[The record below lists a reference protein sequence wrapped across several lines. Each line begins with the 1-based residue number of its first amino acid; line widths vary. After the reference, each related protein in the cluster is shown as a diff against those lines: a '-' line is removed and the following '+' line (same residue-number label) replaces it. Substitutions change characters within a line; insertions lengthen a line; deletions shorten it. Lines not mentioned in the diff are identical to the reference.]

1 MWVVPG
7 AQVKT
12 IIDAYADLGTIDYFI
27 GSRRGTYDGAGMD
40 VLFDL
45 VVVGHRPLSA
55 ALETSY
61 MVHRCVVRGPLDNLR
76 AEFMHGNYDIETL
89 EEAISIAKERAK

>member
-1 MWVVPG
+1 MR
-7 AQVKT
+7 T

-40 VLFDL
+40 ILFDM
-45 VVVGHRPLSA
+45 VVVGHRPLDRN
-55 ALETSY
+55 LNITY

-76 AEFMHGNYDIETL
+76 AEFMHGTYDIETL
-89 EEAISIAKERAK
+89 EEAISIAKERGA